1 MTAPSSDAIAH
12 ELYGLLPSQFTAA
25 RNGAAR
31 ELDPDDRA
39 TVMAFTKPSTA
50 AWVVNLLVRQRPD
63 QIDQVLELGEQ
74 LREAQS
80 GLDRDALAE
89 LSRQR
94 RQLVGALAHNGA
106 ALAEIAGHPVSAAV
120 VDEVAQTLQAG
131 MSDADAAAAVRSGV
145 LVRSLEAIGL
155 SVDLEGAVA
164 GAAITPPARPEPVDE
179 LEAKRARK
187 RAEEEERRAEA
198 RRALDAAETAHE
210 KAERVVADAIRARD
224 AIAERVDDA
233 ARALTA
239 LKAELAAAEKALKAA
254 ASARDTAADAA
265 DAARDAAGD

>member
-1 MTAPSSDAIAH
+1 MTPRETDAIAA
-12 ELYGLLPSQFTAA
+12 ELYGLLPSEFTAA
-25 RNGAAR
+25 RNAAAR
-31 ELDPDDRA
+31 ELGAADRA
-39 TVMAFTKPSTA
+39 TVMSFARPSAA
-50 AWVVNLLVRQRPD
+50 AWVVNLLVRQRPE
-63 QIDQVLELGEQ
+63 QIDQVLELGAQ
-74 LREAQS
+74 LREAQDE
-80 GLDRDALAE
+80 LDRDALAE
-89 LSRQR
+89 LTRQR
-94 RQLVGALAHNGA
+94 RQLVGALARNGA
-106 ALAEIAGHPVSAAV
+106 ALADVAGKAVSESV

-164 GAAITPPARPEPVDE
+164 GGAIQRAPSAPVDE

-198 RRALDAAETAHE
+198 QRALEEAESAHE

-233 ARALTA
+233 ARALKA
-239 LKAELAAAEKALKAA
+239 LKAELAAAEKALTAA
-254 ASARDTAADAA
+254 TSARNAAADAA
-265 DAARDAAGD
+265 DAARRESPS

>member
-1 MTAPSSDAIAH
+1 MTTRETDAIAA
-12 ELYGLLPSQFTAA
+12 ELYGLIPAEFTAA
-25 RNGAAR
+25 RNAAAKSL
-31 ELDPDDRA
+31 EPADRA
-39 TVMAFTKPSTA
+39 VVMAFPRPSVA

-63 QIDQVLELGEQ
+63 QIDQVLELGAQ

-80 GLDRDALAE
+80 ELDRDALAE
-89 LSRQR
+89 LTRQR
-94 RQLVGALAHNGA
+94 RQLVGALARNGA
-106 ALAEIAGHPVSAAV
+106 ALADVAGKPVSDAV

-145 LVRSLEAIGL
+145 LVRSLEAVGL

-164 GAAITPPARPEPVDE
+164 GSPIERARVAPVDE

-187 RAEEEERRAEA
+187 RAEDEERRAEA
-198 RRALDAAETAHE
+198 QRALEEAESAHE

-233 ARALTA
+233 ARTLKA

-254 ASARDTAADAA
+254 ASTRNIAADAA
-265 DAARDAAGD
+265 DAARRDAR